1 MFPITLQ
8 TKLVY
13 YSAILLFVA
22 MGCAAIFF
30 DMMYLLLLPL
40 ALLVAA
46 VGFLR
51 LDILFFAAAAL
62 VPLSINLTETP
73 IGIGMSLP
81 SEPIIFGAML
91 LVLLKF
97 LTDNSL
103 DRKFLNHPV
112 SWLVYGYVG
121 WMFITTLTSELPLV
135 SFKYSLARFT
145 FILVFYF
152 YASVLFKKISNIHK
166 FLWAYL
172 AGFMLIIIYT
182 TYNHINFHLTEQAA
196 HFVMSPFYNDHTAYA
211 AIIALYIPFAITGL
225 VGYGFSQKYR
235 AWCFLAAALLIIA
248 LILSYTRAAWV
259 GIAAAFACSLV
270 FIFKIHRN
278 VILIF
283 SILFL
288 VLLGI
293 NINQIILS
301 FETNREQ
308 SSDDFGSHLQSITN
322 VKTDPS
328 NVERINRWNCALR
341 MFEQRPITGWGPG
354 TYQFIYGPFQLQK
367 EKTVISTLS
376 GNRGNAHSEYLGP
389 LSEQGFPGP
398 LLFIGLSLAS
408 VFAAS
413 RVFRKSSLPAARNLA
428 AGILLGL
435 VTYWVHGF
443 LNNFLDT
450 EKAAVPFFG
459 FIAAI
464 VSLEVFHRKA
474 DTPTIQ

>member
-8 TKLVY
+8 TKFIYYGAIILV
-13 YSAILLFVA
+13 VA
-22 MGCAAIFF
+22 LGCAAIYF
-30 DMMYLLLLPL
+30 DMMYLLLAPM

-46 VGFLR
+46 LGFLR
-51 LDILFFAAAAL
+51 LDIIFFTAAAL
-62 VPLSINLTETP
+62 IPLSINLTETP

-91 LVLLKF
+91 LVLFKF
-97 LTDNSL
+97 LSDKSL
-103 DRKFLNHPV
+103 DRRFLNHPV
-112 SWLVYGYVG
+112 SWLVYAYLV

-145 FILVFYF
+145 FIMVFYF
-152 YASVLFKKISNIHK
+152 YASILFKKISNIHK
-166 FLWAYL
+166 FMWAYL

-211 AIIALYIPFAITGL
+211 AIIALYIPFALTGL
-225 VGYGFSQKYR
+225 VGKGFSNKYKT
-235 AWCFLAAALLIIA
+235 WSFVAASLLITA
-248 LILSYTRAAWV
+248 LILSYTRAAWI
-259 GIAAAFACSLV
+259 GIAAAFACSIV

-288 VLLGI
+288 VLVGI
-293 NINQIILS
+293 NISQIILS

-308 SSDDFGSHLQSITN
+308 SSDDFGSHVQSITN

-341 MFEQRPITGWGPG
+341 MFDKRPITGWGPG

-389 LSEQGFPGP
+389 LSEQGLPGP
-398 LLFIGLSLAS
+398 LLFISLSLAT

-413 RVFRKSSLPAARNLA
+413 RVFRKSSLPVVRNLA
-428 AGILLGL
+428 AAIILGL

-464 VSLEVFHRKA
+464 VSLEVFHRKTE
-474 DTPTIQ
+474 TPIQS